1 MQAKSIVRA
10 AIVLAAFATGAAFA
24 SNASAASEPIVIA
37 QATMAVTTSGTSA
50 NLVTYPS
57 IEAGVR
63 AAAIEGS
70 VALRRYVTRTR
81 MIYAWNYDDFAL
93 Q

>member
-1 MQAKSIVRA
+1 MQAKFIVRA
-10 AIVLAAFATGAAFA
+10 AIVLAAFATGAAVA
-24 SNASAASEPIVIA
+24 SNASESIVIA
-37 QATMAVTTSGTSA
+37 QATMAVTTSAPPATF
-50 NLVTYPS
+50 VTYPS

-63 AAAIEGS
+63 AAAIEGP